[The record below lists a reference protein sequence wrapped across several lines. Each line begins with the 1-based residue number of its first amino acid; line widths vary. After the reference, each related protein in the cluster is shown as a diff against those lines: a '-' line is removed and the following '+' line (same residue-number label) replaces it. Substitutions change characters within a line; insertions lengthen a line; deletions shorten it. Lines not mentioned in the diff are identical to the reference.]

1 MSIHLEPG
9 DTRESLL
16 RELIASTAWALACES
31 LQKEVDDLTL
41 LTIEGDYRAEGDLIR
56 LNRLQARRQVLQ
68 ELLTEPLKLF
78 DQSEQA
84 KEGPPNPPRVGVGVD
99 LHRERRLGRP

>member
-1 MSIHLEPG
+1 MSLHLEPG

-16 RELIASTAWALACES
+16 RELLASTAWALACES

-41 LTIEGDYRAEGDLIR
+41 LTIEGSYRVEVDLIY
-56 LNRLQARRQVLQ
+56 LNRRQARLEVLR
-68 ELLTEPLKLF
+68 LLLDDPLKLF